1 MRIALFLL
9 LAAAFAAPEVLAQKP
24 VELKTRRDS
33 VSYAI
38 GMNIGQNFKLQSID
52 VDLTILSAAM
62 EAVIKGGQTA
72 MTEDQAGQ
80 CVMSYQQEMMAK
92 QEAERKISGA
102 KNKAEGDSFLAENKK
117 KDGVKTTESGLQY
130 KVLVEGT
137 GPKPTA
143 SDKVKTHYSGKL
155 IDGTEFDSSY
165 KRGEPAVF
173 PVTGVIKG
181 WTEALQMMTV
191 GSKWQLFI
199 PSELAYG
206 ERGAGQTI
214 GPNAALVFDI
224 ELLGIE
230 K

>member
-9 LAAAFAAPEVLAQKP
+9 LAAALAVPEVLAQKP

>member
-155 IDGTEFDSSY
+155 IDGTEFDSS
-165 KRGEPAVF
+165 
-173 PVTGVIKG
+173 
-181 WTEALQMMTV
+181 
-191 GSKWQLFI
+191 
-199 PSELAYG
+199 
-206 ERGAGQTI
+206 
-214 GPNAALVFDI
+214 
-224 ELLGIE
+224 
-230 K
+230 